1 MGLYYSN
8 EKVDEM
14 WDTLRDMYGVSE
26 ETLQIVTD
34 INGYNT
40 NTMEDV
46 LYAVAGLNSF
56 DQDEDED
63 EDEEDN

>member
-1 MGLYYSN
+1 MSN
-8 EKVDEM
+8 HDVSEM
-14 WDTLRDMYGVSE
+14 WDTLQDMYGVSE
-26 ETLQIVTD
+26 ETLQIITS

-40 NTMEDV
+40 DTMESV

-63 EDEEDN
+63 DEDN

>member
-1 MGLYYSN
+1 MSFYYSN
-8 EKVDEM
+8 EKLDHM
-14 WDTLRDMYGVSE
+14 WDTLQDTYGVSE
-26 ETLQIVTD
+26 ETLQIITS

-56 DQDEDED
+56 GN
-63 EDEEDN
+63 DEEEEENN